1 MTLEAQPV
9 SKTPAELAAEAAEV
23 AEAERR
29 ERWER
34 FKPIQYSPDLRD
46 QYPTPIPLFERDGVD
61 PHDLDENSEPR
72 STVEPVIVRGT
83 VSMLAAAGGVGK
95 SLTGLALAVHIA
107 LADFPGFDGRKL
119 WNAWR
124 LHRVIDDTTREP
136 VPTRAVVILGEDPM
150 GGTLDRLDALLV
162 AMFPRNPHQRDAARE
177 HMHKAGSLHLAA
189 YNGGAEPLTSE
200 DGDVFSAW
208 LRATIREL
216 DPDLVF
222 IDPAVRFMGEDGE
235 NDNRAASDFVAALE
249 TLHSPRTAVIVA
261 HHTTKAS
268 RSGNGSDATAARGA
282 SALTDNCRA
291 VFNLVPNDN
300 AAGLVTL
307 KHVKHNFTPRAP
319 QLALTTHGQ
328 AMRALDELTDQERL
342 TLLDLATD
350 ARARALSAK
359 VLEDAEALMALV
371 EKVYAG
377 RIPKSLAEKLMN
389 GDSGPKVGGVLAGDD
404 DKVKT
409 YTDACTMLKREPD
422 PATIA
427 ALERVNPKNS
437 KTKQKRET
445 NRDAD
450 GTPPVPEGLGD
461 A

>member
-1 MTLEAQPV
+1 MTLEAAPV
-9 SKTPAELAAEAAEV
+9 GPTPKEQAEAKAKA

-29 ERWER
+29 AQWER
-34 FKPIQYSPDLRD
+34 FQPIPYSPDLRD
-46 QYPTPIPLFERDGVD
+46 QYPTPAPLFERDGVD
-61 PHDLDENSEPR
+61 PHDLDKNGEPR
-72 STVEPVIVRGT
+72 ATVEPVIVRGT

-95 SLTGLALAVHIA
+95 SLTGLAMAVHVA

-124 LHRVIDDTTREP
+124 LHRVLNDQTREP
-136 VPTRAVVILGEDPM
+136 APTRAVVILGEDPM
-150 GGTLDRLDALLV
+150 GGTLDRLDSILASL
-162 AMFPRNPHQRDAARE
+162 FPHSPDQRDAARE

-189 YNGGAEPLTSE
+189 YNGGAEPLTGES
-200 DGDVFSAW
+200 DFATW
-208 LRATIREL
+208 LRATIRDL

-235 NDNRAASDFVAALE
+235 NDNRAASEFVAALE
-249 TLHSPRTAVIVA
+249 KMHSARTAVIVA

-268 RSGNGSDATAARGA
+268 RSGASASASAARGA

-291 VFNLVPNDN
+291 VFHLVPNDN

-328 AMRALDELTDQERL
+328 AMRSVDELTDQERR

-350 ARARALSAK
+350 ARARALSVR
-359 VLEDAEALMALV
+359 VLEDAEALVALV
-371 EKVYAG
+371 AKMDAG
-377 RIPKSLAEKLMN
+377 RIPESLATKMMN
-389 GDSGPKVGGVLAGDD
+389 GDAGPKVGGVLAGDND
-404 DKVKT
+404 RAST
-409 YTDACTMLKREPD
+409 YADACTMLKREPD
-422 PATIA
+422 PATIT
-427 ALERVNPKNS
+427 ALQRLSPQTRKPKGDKS
-437 KTKQKRET
+437 S
-445 NRDAD
+445 A
-450 GTPPVPEGLGD
+450 PEAQIPQGWGD